1 MITSVDQTCV
11 IIDDD
16 RRIVHL
22 LDLILTMRG
31 YTVATAATL
40 TSGKELLMAELP
52 DLVLVDVHLRD
63 ADGLDLCP
71 WLRQRPGGEHVAVV
85 VCTADHRLTT
95 LLRALRSGADDV
107 VTKPF
112 GVEELDLRLQL
123 AVARRNPSPA
133 AA

>member
-1 MITSVDQTCV
+1 VDQTCL
-11 IIDDD
+11 IIDGD
-16 RRIVHL
+16 RRIAHL
-22 LDLILTMRG
+22 LDLILSTRG
-31 YTVATAATL
+31 YTVVTTRTL
-40 TSGKELLMAELP
+40 ADGRTHLAEERP
-52 DLVLVDVHLRD
+52 DLVLVDAHMT
-63 ADGLDLCP
+63 DGDGIELCP
-71 WLRQRPGGEHVAVV
+71 WLRQLPGGDHVAVV

-123 AVARRNPSPA
+123 AVARRNPSTA

>member
-1 MITSVDQTCV
+1 MITSVDQSCL

-16 RRIVHL
+16 KRIVHL

-31 YTVATAATL
+31 YAVETAPTL
-40 TSGKELLMAELP
+40 AAGKAVLTDGLP
-52 DLVLVDVHLRD
+52 DLVLVDVQLRD
-63 ADGLDLCP
+63 GDGLDLCP
-71 WLRQRPGGEHVAVV
+71 WLRQRPGGDHVAVV

-95 LLRALRSGADDV
+95 LLRALRTGADDV

>member
-1 MITSVDQTCV
+1 MEQTCL

-31 YTVATAATL
+31 YSVTTAASL
-40 TSGKELLMAELP
+40 AEGRAELMAERP
-52 DLVLVDVHLRD
+52 DLVLVDAHLRD
-63 ADGLDLCP
+63 GEGLELPP
-71 WLRQRPGGEHVAVV
+71 WLRRLPGGDRVAVV
-85 VCTADHRLTT
+85 VCTADHRVTT
-95 LLRALRSGADDV
+95 LLQALRNGADDV

-112 GVEELDLRLQL
+112 GVEELELRLQL

>member
-1 MITSVDQTCV
+1 MDAVDLRCL

-16 RRIVHL
+16 RRIAHL

-31 YTVATAATL
+31 YGVVTTRSLAEGRTTL
-40 TSGKELLMAELP
+40 VEQLP
-52 DLVLVDVHLRD
+52 DLVLVDAHLVD
-63 ADGLDLCP
+63 GDGLELVP
-71 WLRQRPGGEHVAVV
+71 WLRQLPGGDHVAVV

-95 LLRALRSGADDV
+95 LLRALRCGADGV

-112 GVEELDLRLQL
+112 GVEELELRLQL

>member
-1 MITSVDQTCV
+1 MLGVDLTCL

-16 RRIVHL
+16 RRITHL

-31 YTVATAATL
+31 YAVAATRSL
-40 TSGKELLMAELP
+40 AEGRAALAERLP
-52 DLVLVDVHLRD
+52 DLVLVDAHLD
-63 ADGLDLCP
+63 DGDGLDMLP
-71 WLRQRPGGEHVAVV
+71 WLRQSPGGDHVAVV

-95 LLRALRSGADDV
+95 MLRALRCGADDV

-112 GVEELDLRLQL
+112 GVEELELRLQL